1 MPMEPHPTIA
11 SQPVG
16 CGLLDQLNEQNS
28 MLKKHGK
35 KSGKSTTYD
44 SWVIP
49 TIYSYYL
56 VYSTLLFYHRY
67 YVHLPCAHLF
77 GTGLL
82 YMKKKEGCTQEALS
96 GNIFI
101 HVLASTFHDWWCRG
115 ALTQYHGVAWPGE

>member
-16 CGLLDQLNEQNS
+16 CGLLDQLNEQKS

-49 TIYSYYL
+49 TSTLIISYTVTY
-56 VYSTLLFYHRY
+56 YSTI
-67 YVHLPCAHLF
+67 VTMSICP
-77 GTGLL
+77 
-82 YMKKKEGCTQEALS
+82 
-96 GNIFI
+96 
-101 HVLASTFHDWWCRG
+101 VPTFLGQAYCI
-115 ALTQYHGVAWPGE
+115 